1 MGPPAMAL
9 GRLAPADGGKDVN
22 TGGPVIS
29 RCARSVTF
37 CLPVLCLPRVCTGLT
52 KSILNEHVPVD
63 QRARWNLFAVLSATG
78 WSGTAF
84 LGGVLAD
91 KIGYRRTF
99 CITLG
104 FHAASCAC
112 LLPLLW
118 LVPRAA
124 HHRRSA
130 ARRAGRVPLASTDAM
145 GEPNG
150 GGGGGNGGNGIMAHV
165 VVMPGSGNEEPY
177 RIREVN

>member
-1 MGPPAMAL
+1 M
-9 GRLAPADGGKDVN
+9 
-22 TGGPVIS
+22 S
-29 RCARSVTF
+29 HARA
-37 CLPVLCLPRVCTGLT
+37 GLT

-63 QRARWNLFAVLSATG
+63 QRARWNLFALLSATG

-104 FHAASCAC
+104 FHAASCVC

-118 LVPRAA
+118 LVPMAA
-124 HHRRSA
+124 RHGRSA
-130 ARRAGRVPLASTDAM
+130 TRRRVPLASTDAM
-145 GEPNG
+145 GEQGCG
-150 GGGGGNGGNGIMAHV
+150 GGGGGGGGSSSSDGMAHV
-165 VVMPGSGNEEPY
+165 VVMPGSDDEP
-177 RIREVN
+177 IRVRGVN